1 MVKILR
7 DRDEAVEQVGA
18 ALEEYEAE
26 NSGAECSVY
35 RYNPASIRVKI
46 VDSGFHGRSK
56 GERHDHAWRFLQRL
70 PEDVLSQISVLLCLD
85 HGEPSFLDAEFQE
98 SARMIA

>member
-7 DRDEAVEQVGA
+7 LSDQAVEQVGA
-18 ALEEYEAE
+18 ALEEYEDQNPGSE
-26 NSGAECSVY
+26 SLVY

-46 VDSGFHGRSK
+46 VDPAFHGHSK
-56 GERHDHAWRFLQRL
+56 GERHDHVWQFLQRL

-85 HGEPSFLDAEFQE
+85 RGEPSFLDAEFHDA
-98 SARMIA
+98 ARMSA